1 MKRAVTFVTFILLAA
16 VAVAQRQPIPQT
28 YRMDVLDARTIAVVA
43 YPSQAAADSQE
54 NQRSRLEVQNA
65 LRQWGKYE
73 VVADPAV
80 TDLII
85 VVRKGHA
92 QAATTGGPTGAS
104 PTTIDPLGSGGV
116 NIGVHR
122 GPNQPLSRTDS
133 SQIGSGP
140 LHGAEAGSED
150 DLLEVYRG
158 SQPLPGD
165 GSRNATP
172 YPLDEPPVWVY
183 TAKDALKSP
192 KIEAVAEF
200 RKAVEAAEKKK
211 P

>member
-1 MKRAVTFVTFILLAA
+1 MRRVVAFMTFVLLAA
-16 VAVAQRQPIPQT
+16 LAEAQQQPISQT
-28 YRMDVLDARTIAVVA
+28 YKLDILDARTIAVVA
-43 YPSQAAADSQE
+43 YRSPAAEDSQE

-65 LRQWGKYE
+65 LRDWGRYQ
-73 VVADPAV
+73 VVPDAGIA
-80 TDLII
+80 DLIV

-92 QAATTGGPTGAS
+92 QGATIGGPAGPCPVTVG
-104 PTTIDPLGSGGV
+104 PLDSGV

-122 GPNQPLSRTDS
+122 GQNPTLSRTDS
-133 SQIGSGP
+133 SQVSSQP
-140 LHGAEAGSED
+140 RLGSEVGSAD
-150 DLLEVYRG
+150 DLLELYHGR
-158 SQPLPGD
+158 QPLSGD
-165 GSRNATP
+165 GSRDATQH
-172 YPLDEPPVWVY
+172 PLDEPPMWVY

>member
-1 MKRAVTFVTFILLAA
+1 MKRAVAFVTFALLAA
-16 VAVAQRQPIPQT
+16 VAAAQQQPISQT
-28 YRMDVLDARTIAVVA
+28 SKRDILDARTIAVVA
-43 YPSQAAADSQE
+43 YPSQAAQDSQE

-65 LRQWGKYE
+65 LREWGKYQ
-73 VVADPAV
+73 VVADAGI

-92 QAATTGGPTGAS
+92 HAATTGGPTGAS
-104 PTTIDPLGSGGV
+104 PGTIDPLGSGV
-116 NIGVHR
+116 NLGVHR

-140 LHGAEAGSED
+140 LHGSEVGSVD
-150 DLLEVYRG
+150 DLLEVYLGR
-158 SQPLPGD
+158 QPLPGD
-165 GSRNATP
+165 GSRNGTQ

-183 TAKDALKSP
+183 TAKDALNPP